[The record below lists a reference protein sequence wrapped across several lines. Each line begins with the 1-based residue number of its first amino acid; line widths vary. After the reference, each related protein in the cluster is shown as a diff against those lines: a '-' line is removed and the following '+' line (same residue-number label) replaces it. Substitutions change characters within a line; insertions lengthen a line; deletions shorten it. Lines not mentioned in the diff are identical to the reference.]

1 MWSDEDCA
9 YWRRHI
15 ADQYGLQ
22 ADISG
27 LDGEFDL
34 NAAVFVDGSFHAVLK
49 VMRPDCTADFVE
61 MQVAALDHLAA
72 QKDHAVSCAVM
83 GRHMGTCSIV
93 RAGTGWSGW

>member
-9 YWRRHI
+9 HWRRHI

-22 ADISG
+22 ADITG

-49 VMRPDCTADFVE
+49 VMRPDCMADFVE
-61 MQVAALDHLAA
+61 MQIGSRSSGSAKRSPSDPALYPARRWRGIWVLA
-72 QKDHAVSCAVM
+72 
-83 GRHMGTCSIV
+83 RP
-93 RAGTGWSGW
+93 